1 MDNVSDKETV
11 LFICTHNAGRS
22 QMAEALLRQM
32 HGDRFETS
40 SAGTDPK
47 PVNPY
52 VVRALA
58 ETGIDISA
66 ARSKSIEEFRG
77 RTFDNIVTLC
87 DRARQDCP
95 FFPGGK
101 NFLHQAFPNPSS
113 FQGTDEQVL
122 AGARQ
127 VRDEIRAWL
136 EKTFAAPAI
145 APKKLSGGFEMD
157 G

>member
-1 MDNVSDKETV
+1 MDKVSDKETV
-11 LFICTHNAGRS
+11 LFICSHNAGRS

-32 HGDRFETS
+32 HGDRFETF
-40 SAGTDPK
+40 SAGTEPM

-58 ETGIDISA
+58 ETGLDISSA
-66 ARSKSIEEFRG
+66 HSKSIEEFRG
-77 RTFDNIVTLC
+77 RTFDYVVTLC
-87 DRARQDCP
+87 DRARQSCP
-95 FFPGGK
+95 FFPDGR

-113 FQGTDEQVL
+113 FEGTDEQVL

-127 VRDEIRAWL
+127 VRDGIRAWL
-136 EKTFAAPAI
+136 EKTFAAPAH
-145 APKKLSGGFEMD
+145 APKKLAGGFEMD

>member
-1 MDNVSDKETV
+1 MDKVSDKETV

-58 ETGIDISA
+58 ETGIDITA

-77 RTFDNIVTLC
+77 RTFDYVVTLC
-87 DRARQDCP
+87 DGAKQMCP

-101 NFLHQAFPNPSS
+101 HFLHRAFPNPSS

-127 VRDEIRAWL
+127 VRDGIRAWL
-136 EKTFAAPAI
+136 EKTFTPSAH